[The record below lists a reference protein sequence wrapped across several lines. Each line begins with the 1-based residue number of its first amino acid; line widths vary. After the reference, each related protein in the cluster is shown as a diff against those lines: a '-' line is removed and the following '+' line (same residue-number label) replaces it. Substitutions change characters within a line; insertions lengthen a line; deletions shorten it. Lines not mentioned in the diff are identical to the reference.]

1 MDATHS
7 IRRDKRPIYV
17 AVVITISLSVGSVG
31 YWLIESDW
39 SYLDSLYM
47 AIIAVSTV
55 GFGEVHPLSNEGR
68 AFTVFYL
75 FMNMAV
81 TIYAATTMTSYI
93 LEGHLGGAIRRR
105 RLEKQLSMLQNHV
118 IICGFGRVGR
128 AAAEQLQFSRSGLV
142 IVDNDEDMVG
152 KARGLGYPAVQGLA
166 TDEDVLQ
173 RAGVERARGVMGAL
187 GTDNDNIT
195 LCLVVRDMNPDVTLV
210 CRSTTDASVRLLKRA
225 GATHVISPYE
235 IGGARMATMLV
246 HPEVLQFLDVTMHT
260 GDAEV
265 HLESVEVAARGPLDG
280 KVLRETRCFAESGT
294 IVIGMVDP
302 EANVSVNPPRDA
314 LLEAGMTLIV
324 LGDADQQ
331 EELRQILGKG

>member
-1 MDATHS
+1 M
-7 IRRDKRPIYV
+7 
-17 AVVITISLSVGSVG
+17 VILGSLGFGSLG
-31 YWLIESDW
+31 YWLIEGDW
-39 SYLDSLYM
+39 TYLDCIYM
-47 AIIAVSTV
+47 AIIAVTTV
-55 GFGEVHPLSNEGR
+55 GFREVHPLSDEGR
-68 AFTVFYL
+68 AFTVIYL
-75 FMNMAV
+75 FLNMAV

-142 IVDNDEDMVG
+142 IVDHDEDTVG
-152 KARGLGYPAVQGLA
+152 KARALGYPAVQGLA

-173 RAGVERARGVMGAL
+173 RAGVGRARGVMGAL

-210 CRSTTDASVRLLKRA
+210 CRSTTDTSVRLLKRA

-294 IVIGMVDP
+294 IVIGMVDR
-302 EANVSVNPPRDA
+302 EANVTVNPPRDA